1 MNMRKHFFVPV
12 TAIILFII
20 LTFNAC
26 SPGQKNENTGTQA
39 DAVSSAVE
47 PEAEK
52 TDGGT
57 VDTLDDGSYVPTLFT
72 VTGGTGKVKITCP
85 EVVVTEGEAQARIEF
100 SSPHYEWVKVDDVQY
115 DPENADDAD
124 RDNSVFRIPVR
135 LDEEMTISGLT
146 TAMSEPHEIEYTLFI
161 SLTQEDKKSTADGAG
176 DDAEGNDGAEDSSG
190 NAAEI
195 NGENDPAD
203 GVDDREDDGED
214 IPAAGKQASKSEN
227 ASRPPALEGLTFVS
241 AMETSYA
248 ETFDIYSYQPADGS
262 TEELYRL
269 IDVHDSG
276 QYLVL
281 PQGSGSDKSAAPEK
295 ILKSLP
301 ASITVLQAPLDNIYV
316 AATSSMAL
324 FDGAGAISQ
333 VKLTG
338 TKEDGWYIDAPK
350 KALADGSMVY
360 AGKYS
365 APDYELLASSGCDL
379 AVESMMILHSP
390 EVKEKLEELGI
401 PVFIDT
407 SSNESHPLGR
417 TEWVR
422 LYGVLTGHETEAE
435 AFFEEQKKV
444 FARAENYTDTGLTV
458 AFFSISSSGN
468 VIVRATEDYI
478 PRMIELAGGNYIFK
492 DLLQKSGNSASV
504 RLSMEDFYNTAKD
517 ADYLIYN
524 ATIENPVRSITELCG
539 KSSLLADFKA
549 VQKGNV
555 WQVQR
560 SLYQSPDIAAQMIT
574 DLHRMLTGE
583 DTSEMTFLEQLK

>member
-26 SPGQKNENTGTQA
+26 SPVQKNENTGAQA

-176 DDAEGNDGAEDSSG
+176 EDAEGKDGAEDSSG
-190 NAAEI
+190 NGAEI
-195 NGENDPAD
+195 NGENDSAD
-203 GVDDREDDGED
+203 GVDDGEDDGED

-227 ASRPPALEGLTFVS
+227 ASQPPALDGLTFVS

-276 QYLVL
+276 QYLLL
-281 PQGSGSDKSAAPEK
+281 PEGGGSGKSAAHEK

-324 FDGAGAISQ
+324 FDGAGAISIE
-333 VKLTG
+333 G
-338 TKEDGWYIDAPK
+338 
-350 KALADGSMVY
+350 
-360 AGKYS
+360 YS
-365 APDYELLASSGCDL
+365 FHFL
-379 AVESMMILHSP
+379 
-390 EVKEKLEELGI
+390 
-401 PVFIDT
+401 
-407 SSNESHPLGR
+407 
-417 TEWVR
+417 
-422 LYGVLTGHETEAE
+422 
-435 AFFEEQKKV
+435 
-444 FARAENYTDTGLTV
+444 
-458 AFFSISSSGN
+458 FS
-468 VIVRATEDYI
+468 T
-478 PRMIELAGGNYIFK
+478 
-492 DLLQKSGNSASV
+492 
-504 RLSMEDFYNTAKD
+504 
-517 ADYLIYN
+517 
-524 ATIENPVRSITELCG
+524 
-539 KSSLLADFKA
+539 
-549 VQKGNV
+549 
-555 WQVQR
+555 
-560 SLYQSPDIAAQMIT
+560 
-574 DLHRMLTGE
+574 
-583 DTSEMTFLEQLK
+583 

>member
-26 SPGQKNENTGTQA
+26 SPGQKNENTGAQA

-100 SSPHYEWVKVDDVQY
+100 SSPHYEWVKVDHVQY

-124 RDNSVFRIPVR
+124 RDNSVFHIPVR

-203 GVDDREDDGED
+203 GVDDGEDDGED

>member
-1 MNMRKHFFVPV
+1 MNMRKHFFVPI

-20 LTFNAC
+20 LTFSAC
-26 SPGQKNENTGTQA
+26 ASAQKNENTGAQA

-52 TDGGT
+52 TDGET
-57 VDTLDDGSYVPTLFT
+57 VDTLEDGTYVPTLFT
-72 VTGGTGKVKITCP
+72 VSGGTGKVKITCP

-100 SSPHYEWVKVDDVQY
+100 SSPHYEWVKVDHVQY

-161 SLTQEDKKSTADGAG
+161 SLTQEDKKSSADGAG
-176 DDAEGNDGAEDSSG
+176 EDAEGKDGAEDSSG
-190 NAAEI
+190 NGAEI
-195 NGENDPAD
+195 NGEKESAD
-203 GVDDREDDGED
+203 GMDDGEED
-214 IPAAGKQASKSEN
+214 GEDFPAAGKQASKSEN

-262 TEELYRL
+262 TEEVYRL
-269 IDVHDSG
+269 IDVHNSG
-276 QYLVL
+276 QYLLL
-281 PQGSGSDKSAAPEK
+281 PEGSGSDKSAAPEK
-295 ILKSLP
+295 ILKNLP

-365 APDYELLASSGCDL
+365 AP
-379 AVESMMILHSP
+379 ESMMILHSP

-435 AFFEEQKKV
+435 AFFEEQEKV
-444 FARAENYTDTGLTV
+444 FAQAENYTDTGLTV

-539 KSSLLADFKA
+539 KSALLADFKA
-549 VQKGNV
+549 VQTGNV

-583 DTSEMTFLEQLK
+583 GTSEMTFLEQLK

>member
-1 MNMRKHFFVPV
+1 M
-12 TAIILFII
+12 
-20 LTFNAC
+20 
-26 SPGQKNENTGTQA
+26 
-39 DAVSSAVE
+39 D
-47 PEAEK
+47 
-52 TDGGT
+52 
-57 VDTLDDGSYVPTLFT
+57 
-72 VTGGTGKVKITCP
+72 
-85 EVVVTEGEAQARIEF
+85 
-100 SSPHYEWVKVDDVQY
+100 
-115 DPENADDAD
+115 
-124 RDNSVFRIPVR
+124 
-135 LDEEMTISGLT
+135 
-146 TAMSEPHEIEYTLFI
+146 
-161 SLTQEDKKSTADGAG
+161 
-176 DDAEGNDGAEDSSG
+176 
-190 NAAEI
+190 
-195 NGENDPAD
+195 
-203 GVDDREDDGED
+203 
-214 IPAAGKQASKSEN
+214 
-227 ASRPPALEGLTFVS
+227 GLTFVS

-444 FARAENYTDTGLTV
+444 FAQAENYTDTGLTV